1 MSLQTLV
8 FNTTEKTIILYE
20 GQLETST
27 ILFSYDNVPTVKV
40 NENYYEVMS
49 RRGESSSIPVLRLPI
64 LNTNMVI
71 KN

>member
-8 FNTTEKTIILYE
+8 FNTTEKTVILYE

-40 NENYYEVMS
+40 SENYYEVMM
-49 RRGESSSIPVLRLPI
+49 RKGENSSIPVLRLPI

>member
-27 ILFSYDNVPTVKV
+27 ILFIYDNVPTVKV
-40 NENYYEVMS
+40 SENYYEVMM
-49 RRGESSSIPVLRLPI
+49 RKGENSSIPVLRLPI

>member
-40 NENYYEVMS
+40 SENYYEVMM
-49 RRGESSSIPVLRLPI
+49 RKGENSSIPVLRLPI